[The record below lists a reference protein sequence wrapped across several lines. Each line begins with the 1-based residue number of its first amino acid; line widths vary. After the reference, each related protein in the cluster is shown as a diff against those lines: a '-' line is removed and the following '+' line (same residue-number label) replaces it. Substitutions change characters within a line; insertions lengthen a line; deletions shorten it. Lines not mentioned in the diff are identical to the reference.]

1 MGYYGIS
8 TLLSLRRRRNTSA
21 LGMGICSAIALV
33 IMLVAYSFQQHSKA
47 EIVKQCTESTQ
58 GVVTYVD
65 MERHHSRRRT
75 TYKYRGTV
83 EFQIGEQLYTARTPA
98 YSSSSAVRVGKSYTV
113 WYDPSDPSRNCVED
127 KEYDKEQRTMY
138 YIMIGVMLIISVIA
152 FIVAYRRKKA
162 NTVVLNEHLS
172 DPGYSGYTQNNYDD
186 IFK

>member
-8 TLLSLRRRRNTSA
+8 TLLSLRRRRNTNPKAVGIVSA
-21 LGMGICSAIALV
+21 AVLV
-33 IMLVAYSFQQHSKA
+33 FMIVMWGYSQHQKA
-47 EIVKQCTESTQ
+47 EIVKKCTESTQ

-83 EFQIGEQLYTARTPA
+83 EFQIGEKLYTARTPA

-127 KEYDKEQRTMY
+127 KEYDEEQKTMY